1 MRRRGRCPVRA
12 VRRGVVVAGC
22 GTGAEGAE
30 GAAAGAGEFRV
41 ADGVL
46 YDVFFS
52 LVDTNLEIKWGK
64 S

>member
-30 GAAAGAGEFRV
+30 GAAAGAGDFGV

-52 LVDTNLEIKWGK
+52 LV
-64 S
+64 

>member
-1 MRRRGRCPVRA
+1 M
-12 VRRGVVVAGC
+12 VVAGC

-30 GAAAGAGEFRV
+30 GAAAGAGDVGV

-52 LVDTNLEIKWGK
+52 LV
-64 S
+64 